1 MKRFLLWTGIVTLVS
16 VFTVL
21 PVTAQSTAT
30 TPLTT
35 VACNVSNFFG
45 FPSWDSCL
53 RKKYGGEL
61 KITDIND
68 VWLIVL
74 PILEAVIRA
83 TGYIAVGFIIWGGI
97 KYTKS
102 QGDSKQTAA
111 ARSTIL
117 NAIIGLVIVILSVA
131 IVQFVS
137 GRF

>member
-1 MKRFLLWTGIVTLVS
+1 MRRFLLWTSLVALMS
-16 VFTVL
+16 IFVV
-21 PVTAQSTAT
+21 PPATAQSTAT

-35 VACNVSNFFG
+35 IACNASNFFG

-61 KITDIND
+61 KITDLND
-68 VWLIVL
+68 VWLVIL
-74 PILEAVIRA
+74 PIIEAVIRA
-83 TGYIAVGFIIWGGI
+83 TGYIAVGFIIWGGV
-97 KYTKS
+97 KYIKS
-102 QGDSKQTAA
+102 QGEPKETAA

-117 NAIIGLVIVILSVA
+117 NAIIGLVIVLLSVA